1 MWPRQDHRDKIR
13 DRVPWRLP
21 GFVAVGHKVAH
32 ASHSSLR
39 WGHVSIF
46 PFNKQKSTI
55 MCKITCTCPSWAA
68 IAAFSA
74 VLKPALDPL
83 LKWNKL
89 GLDENDRI
97 LCESSIKWKGWNILN
112 VTWRKIVWNPKY
124 IWILPHAV
132 RWWNKDSCTV
142 KSEKRLVRYFPW
154 STGKICTKGSPDA
167 CSVHPSWGSLFFRRL
182 SPPVQIMKQNCQWQC
197 QYQTSIKQFIK

>member
-1 MWPRQDHRDKIR
+1 MPAIP
-13 DRVPWRLP
+13 PWGEDMFLS
-21 GFVAVGHKVAH
+21 K
-32 ASHSSLR
+32 
-39 WGHVSIF
+39 
-46 PFNKQKSTI
+46 KQTEKSTKK
-55 MCKITCTCPSWAA
+55 CKQTCTCPSCAA

-142 KSEKRLVRYFPW
+142 KSEKRPAKYFPR
-154 STGKICTKGSPDA
+154 STAKICTKASSPNA

-182 SPPVQIMKQNCQWQC
+182 SPPVQIMKQSWHNV
-197 QYQTSIKQFIK
+197 SDNVN